1 MFKFSLSSA
10 PDHGSGCNDR
20 LGHRSV
26 GHRSAHA
33 LRCQLVI
40 RESKADNRPRPRC
53 VDGRFELELR
63 QRSAPKRR
71 LPGQGSTQPPAR
83 CRERR
88 SVPRASYLTTI
99 TGPITLVGH
108 SYGGAVIT
116 NAATGNSQVRSLVY
130 VDAYIPAEGE
140 TLGGLT
146 HPPSIF
152 AQDPA
157 NVLDF
162 VPFPGAPAGVVDTY
176 VKPSIY
182 GEAFASERFSRSDV
196 RVMAASQ
203 RPLSSQV
210 FDEASGP
217 PAWASIPSWAV
228 VGEQD
233 RAIPIADQVA
243 MATNARS
250 QIVRVDVRTS
260 PCAPTLAPSR
270 GRSSEQP
277 ELADR

>member
-1 MFKFSLSSA
+1 MFRFSLSRTRITAAVATIALVTGASVIGA
-10 PDHGSGCNDR
+10 LTPSDASSSSGNQKPTIVLVHGAWTDGSSWNSVSDQLQNDGYQVR
-20 LGHRSV
+20 V
-26 GHRSAHA
+26 PPNP
-33 LRCQLVI
+33 LRGVASDAQYL
-40 RESKADNRPRPRC
+40 
-53 VDGRFELELR
+53 
-63 QRSAPKRR
+63 
-71 LPGQGSTQPPAR
+71 
-83 CRERR
+83 
-88 SVPRASYLTTI
+88 ASYLTTI

-250 QIVRVDVRTS
+250 QIVRVDAPHLSMRTDARTVTRTIVR
-260 PCAPTLAPSR
+260 AAR
-270 GRSSEQP
+270 AR
-277 ELADR
+277 